1 MVRGSRI
8 LFPTSE
14 KRVQS
19 IDLRNQR
26 FRQKFKVQWLKVR
39 NPEKSVTQRHR
50 SGDLRLNE
58 ETSQTFQTF

>member
-26 FRQKFKVQWLKVR
+26 FRQKFKVQRFKVR
-39 NPEKSVTQRHR
+39 NPEKSVTQRHM
-50 SGDLRLNE
+50 SGDLRLKYI
-58 ETSQTFQTF
+58 S